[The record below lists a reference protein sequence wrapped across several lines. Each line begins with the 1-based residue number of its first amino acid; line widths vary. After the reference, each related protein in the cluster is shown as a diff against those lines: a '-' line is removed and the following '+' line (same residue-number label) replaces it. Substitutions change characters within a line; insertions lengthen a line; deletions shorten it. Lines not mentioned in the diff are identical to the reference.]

1 MVYAAT
7 VRDAAKVDGRTLR
20 REENRSAVLD
30 ALGELY
36 RDGVYDP
43 SVAEIAA
50 RAGLSP
56 RSLFRYFDD
65 VDDLNRAA
73 IERMIDRARPLLD
86 VVVDPRSPLAERIE
100 GIVAA
105 RLRVYDHI
113 APAARAIRIGAHRH
127 EVLAKQLRQ
136 GRAFFRS
143 QVAAA
148 LPEAGADALATVDAL
163 LQFETYDLLP
173 RTRAHTI
180 LTAALTKL
188 LETP

>member
-1 MVYAAT
+1 MVYRGG
-7 VRDAAKVDGRTLR
+7 VEKVDGRTLR

-30 ALGELY
+30 ALCDLY
-36 RDGVYDP
+36 AEGVYDP

-73 IERMIDRARPLLD
+73 IERMIDGARHLLD
-86 VVVDPRSPLAERIE
+86 LDVDPAAPLAERIDRL
-100 GIVAA
+100 VAA
-105 RLRVYDHI
+105 RLKVYDHI

-127 EVLAKQLRQ
+127 PVLAKQLKH
-136 GRAFFRS
+136 GRAFFRA
-143 QVAAA
+143 QVEQAFAIEGST
-148 LPEAGADALATVDAL
+148 LDAVDAL

-173 RTRAHTI
+173 RARAAAV
-180 LTAALTKL
+180 LTDALTKL
-188 LETP
+188 LESR